1 VCERE
6 RERER
11 ETEAKQWVTNWKNI
25 ESVDFT

>member
-11 ETEAKQWVTNWKNI
+11 ERELAEPEVTAM
-25 ESVDFT
+25 VDLGFRV